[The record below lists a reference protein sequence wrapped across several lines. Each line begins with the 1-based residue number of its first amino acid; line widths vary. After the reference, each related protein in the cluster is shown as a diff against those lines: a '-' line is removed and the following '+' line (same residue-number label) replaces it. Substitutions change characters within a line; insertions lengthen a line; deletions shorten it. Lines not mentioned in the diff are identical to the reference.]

1 MTPYAEAGKK
11 NLLFCGD
18 IHLHDT
24 DEGAEVEVPNAS
36 ILTDLL
42 NIHEQSAPM
51 TIEADGLGKVYKNGD
66 LTSGPV
72 SIPKSATFETIY
84 RS

>member
-1 MTPYAEAGKK
+1 MAPYAEAGRK

-24 DEGAEVEVPNAS
+24 DEGVEVEVPNAS

-42 NIHEQSAPM
+42 DIHKQSALM
-51 TIEADGLGKVYKNGD
+51 TIESNGWGNVYKNGD
-66 LTSGPV
+66 LTSDPV
-72 SIPKSATFETIY
+72 SIPKSTTFVTNS
-84 RS
+84 R